1 MEKFYVQQQNGAIL
15 DLTEYSWIGVRKYST
30 DKTDK
35 QYEVAVYKRDS
46 NTTLMLGV
54 FKTKAAAQW
63 VVDSIMLRLEKRGL
77 GFSLDFCQ
85 STIPQELNNDTDD
98 DNDE

>member
-1 MEKFYVQQQNGAIL
+1 MQKFYVQQQNGAIL

-30 DKTDK
+30 DKKDK
-35 QYEVAVYKRDS
+35 RHEVAVYKHGD
-46 NTTLMLGV
+46 NTPLFLGV
-54 FKTKAAAQW
+54 FNTRAAAQW
-63 VVDSIMLRLEKRGL
+63 AVDQIMIRLEKLGF

-85 STIPQELNNDTDD
+85 NRIPIELCNDEDE